1 MQPAA
6 QRAAPP
12 KRRASFT
19 AREKLDAAN
28 ALEATNDIARVIKER
43 FTDLRASAYES
54 RRKLVLKWLRNKP
67 KLVMQCSVKKGSSKK
82 KARPAGVGTD
92 LIEKLSRQCAIDA
105 DIGAVDSD
113 DDIEVN
119 EGDDE

>member
-19 AREKLDAAN
+19 AREKLDATN
-28 ALEATNDIARVIKER
+28 ALESTNDVARVIKER
-43 FTDLRASAYES
+43 FPDLRASAYES

-82 KARPAGVGTD
+82 KARPAGVGTK
-92 LIEKLSRQCAIDA
+92 LPLEIEKELVVSHNLC
-105 DIGAVDSD
+105 GV
-113 DDIEVN
+113 
-119 EGDDE
+119 

>member
-1 MQPAA
+1 VSVNGDRPFAHKVYGIA
-6 QRAAPP
+6 NGYKKALGHL
-12 KRRASFT
+12 
-19 AREKLDAAN
+19 LDDA
-28 ALEATNDIARVIKER
+28 DIA
-43 FTDLRASAYES
+43 AA
-54 RRKLVLKWLRNKP
+54 
-67 KLVMQCSVKKGSSKK
+67 
-82 KARPAGVGTD
+82 D

>member
-1 MQPAA
+1 VVSKWVSMAWEELSSTTIA
-6 QRAAPP
+6 NGYKKALGHL
-12 KRRASFT
+12 
-19 AREKLDAAN
+19 LDDA
-28 ALEATNDIARVIKER
+28 DIA
-43 FTDLRASAYES
+43 AA
-54 RRKLVLKWLRNKP
+54 
-67 KLVMQCSVKKGSSKK
+67 
-82 KARPAGVGTD
+82 D

>member
-1 MQPAA
+1 
-6 QRAAPP
+6 
-12 KRRASFT
+12 
-19 AREKLDAAN
+19 
-28 ALEATNDIARVIKER
+28 
-43 FTDLRASAYES
+43 
-54 RRKLVLKWLRNKP
+54 VLKWLRNKP